1 MTKGYKGE
9 TCTEAI
15 RASIKTAEI
24 LTAYDLFNRIRESGT
39 WTDDTIWQHLIAHVV
54 NHPAARHHYAGFEPF
69 LYLHEDGR
77 YELFDP
83 AIHPVVRFHAPA
95 SEGLEAAHNQTDSQ
109 TELELEFPESEEETD
124 LDIEKS

>member
-1 MTKGYKGE
+1 MGKGYKGE

-15 RASIKTAEI
+15 KAVIGPGEA
-24 LTAYDLFNRIRESGT
+24 LTAAELFNRIRAQGA
-39 WTDDTIWQHLIAHVV
+39 WTEDTIWQHLIAHVV

-83 AIHPVVRFHAPA
+83 AIHPVVKYQQIDATA
-95 SEGLEAAHNQTDSQ
+95 
-109 TELELEFPESEEETD
+109 PESKIADQQSELGLDFTD
-124 LDIEKS
+124 KPLES